1 MMNNIDEQI
10 SVFSAPPDV
19 HLFARRSISD
29 ETKLNLTCLATGFY
43 HKDVMMIIRR
53 YRTPLPD
60 DEIESSG
67 VRPNHD
73 GSYQLRKS
81 VEIKEEERDE
91 YDCLVS
97 QRTLKEPIIIK
108 WGN

>member
-10 SVFSAPPDV
+10 SVFSGPPKV
-19 HLFARRSISD
+19 HMFERKNTND
-29 ETKLNLTCLATGFY
+29 ETKLKLTCLATGFY
-43 HKDVMMIIRR
+43 PKDVMMIIRK
-53 YRTPLPD
+53 YRMSLPD

-81 VEIKEEERDE
+81 VEIKEECGDQGGRK
-91 YDCLVS
+91 
-97 QRTLKEPIIIK
+97 T
-108 WGN
+108 